1 MTLLDIQGLKAGYGT
16 TDIIR
21 NVNFTLEEG
30 EILGIIGE
38 SGSGKTTIL
47 KSIIR
52 NPSHKIDV
60 MDGNIFFQGKD
71 LLSLSQKEMQKV
83 RGSQIGYVFQNPATT
98 FNPLRKIMYQFLDLV
113 RSHRPTVDEKE
124 FLSQAAR
131 IIESFGLQDSKRV
144 LNSYPWQLSGGM
156 LQRISIAMALILKP
170 DMILADEPTSAL
182 DVVIQ
187 KKVLH
192 EISSLTKEG
201 IGIII
206 VTHDMGVISEIT
218 QKALVIYKGNVLEAG
233 KSREILDNPIHP
245 YTKALLKAVPRLGG
259 ELPEP
264 LSTENFC
271 YNGLDEFVNTQDH
284 YVNTVRV

>member
-1 MTLLDIQGLKAGYGT
+1 MTLLKIQGLKAGYGT

-21 NVNFTLEEG
+21 DVNFTLEEG

-52 NPSHKIDV
+52 NPSHHIDV
-60 MDGNIFFQGKD
+60 MDGDISFQGED
-71 LLSLSQKEMQKV
+71 LLALSQEKMQKV
-83 RGSQIGYVFQNPATT
+83 RGSRIGYVFQNPATT
-98 FNPLRKIMYQFLDLV
+98 FNPLRRIKYQFLDLAK
-113 RSHRPTVDEKE
+113 SHSPKADERE
-124 FLSQAAR
+124 FLKRAAE
-131 IIESFGLQDSKRV
+131 IIESFGLSESKRV

-156 LQRISIAMALILKP
+156 LQRVSIAMALILKP
-170 DMILADEPTSAL
+170 AMILADEPTSAL

-192 EISSLTKEG
+192 EISTLTKEG
-201 IGIII
+201 IGVII

-218 QKALVIYKGNVLEAG
+218 QKALVVYRGNVMEAG
-233 KSREILDNPIHP
+233 NSREILDNPVHP
-245 YTKALLKAVPRLGG
+245 YTKALLKAVPQLGG
-259 ELPEP
+259 DMPEP
-264 LSTENFC
+264 LNTENFC
-271 YNGLDEFVNTQDH
+271 YDGLDDFVNTPEH